1 MLNSVPC
8 NLFPM
13 DANHMLLQGQFQP
26 NMAQHILQWR
36 EIKFLQMKN
45 YSFWRGDYSIY
56 EIFSRTTFSSLTKIG
71 IDLLEERPPVFQK
84 KKGPQNFPREDKCS
98 SKIVK
103 IHRQFL
109 GVERSS
115 ISLCR
120 RSEQAQWFLRELI
133 YSSDIHPQKYN
144 PLNILHLS
152 RFQNI
157 VEYSNINID
166 NAH

>member
-1 MLNSVPC
+1 MLN
-8 NLFPM
+8 F
-13 DANHMLLQGQFQP
+13 LLVSGRISF
-26 NMAQHILQWR
+26 
-36 EIKFLQMKN
+36 KF
-45 YSFWRGDYSIY
+45 SGIV
-56 EIFSRTTFSSLTKIG
+56 TFYK
-71 IDLLEERPPVFQK
+71 F
-84 KKGPQNFPREDKCS
+84 
-98 SKIVK
+98 
-103 IHRQFL
+103 FL

-144 PLNILHLS
+144 PLNILNLS

>member
-1 MLNSVPC
+1 MVIIKLSSAIVDSMMC
-8 NLFPM
+8 
-13 DANHMLLQGQFQP
+13 LLICKYKPF
-26 NMAQHILQWR
+26 WR
-36 EIKFLQMKN
+36 ELNVESLLLGWPLRFVVLLLFSDGPV
-45 YSFWRGDYSIY
+45 YIY
-56 EIFSRTTFSSLTKIG
+56 ANISPSVKRVSYTHVGATKSCGPRVKEI
-71 IDLLEERPPVFQK
+71 
-84 KKGPQNFPREDKCS
+84 
-98 SKIVK
+98 
-103 IHRQFL
+103 HQFL

-133 YSSDIHPQKYN
+133 YSSDIHPQKHN
-144 PLNILHLS
+144 PLNILNLS

>member
-1 MLNSVPC
+1 MIRHPLICLPMLTVESNPRKESPNRCFRNALKARNDNSILLLSK
-8 NLFPM
+8 NDLFLKKKLFF
-13 DANHMLLQGQFQP
+13 HMGKCWFI
-26 NMAQHILQWR
+26 NS
-36 EIKFLQMKN
+36 N
-45 YSFWRGDYSIY
+45 SFW
-56 EIFSRTTFSSLTKIG
+56 
-71 IDLLEERPPVFQK
+71 
-84 KKGPQNFPREDKCS
+84 
-98 SKIVK
+98 
-103 IHRQFL
+103 

-144 PLNILHLS
+144 PLNILNLS

-157 VEYSNINID
+157 VEYSNIDID

>member
-1 MLNSVPC
+1 M
-8 NLFPM
+8 M
-13 DANHMLLQGQFQP
+13 D
-26 NMAQHILQWR
+26 I
-36 EIKFLQMKN
+36 MKIC
-45 YSFWRGDYSIY
+45 SF
-56 EIFSRTTFSSLTKIG
+56 K
-71 IDLLEERPPVFQK
+71 VF
-84 KKGPQNFPREDKCS
+84 
-98 SKIVK
+98 
-103 IHRQFL
+103 HYFL

-133 YSSDIHPQKYN
+133 YSSDINPQKYN
-144 PLNILHLS
+144 LLNILNLS

>member
-1 MLNSVPC
+1 MSLILERKFVSVFS
-8 NLFPM
+8 FPVVCFKTEM
-13 DANHMLLQGQFQP
+13 
-26 NMAQHILQWR
+26 
-36 EIKFLQMKN
+36 
-45 YSFWRGDYSIY
+45 S
-56 EIFSRTTFSSLTKIG
+56 
-71 IDLLEERPPVFQK
+71 
-84 KKGPQNFPREDKCS
+84 
-98 SKIVK
+98 
-103 IHRQFL
+103 FL

-144 PLNILHLS
+144 PLNILNLS

>member
-1 MLNSVPC
+1 MLSFKYLLSMIASKIGRKIYSLLETRSNLVIIIIIFLGSTRVFLGYFSVD
-8 NLFPM
+8 F
-13 DANHMLLQGQFQP
+13 
-26 NMAQHILQWR
+26 R
-36 EIKFLQMKN
+36 EIFRTDVFWWGNFACKIS
-45 YSFWRGDYSIY
+45 SFISLPVSSYRP
-56 EIFSRTTFSSLTKIG
+56 FS
-71 IDLLEERPPVFQK
+71 D
-84 KKGPQNFPREDKCS
+84 
-98 SKIVK
+98 
-103 IHRQFL
+103 FL

-144 PLNILHLS
+144 PLNILNLS